1 MKIRL
6 DTRRGPSAAETA
18 GLEAAFD
25 RLLGRASDP
34 AAQDA
39 AQVRWIRTLDKAKG
53 TVRIGRRRRRD
64 G

>member
-6 DTRRGPSAAETA
+6 DTRRGPSAEETA
-18 GLEAAFD
+18 GLEAAYS
-25 RLLGRASDP
+25 RLLGRSSDP

-39 AQVRWIRTLDKAKG
+39 ARIRWTRTLDKAKG